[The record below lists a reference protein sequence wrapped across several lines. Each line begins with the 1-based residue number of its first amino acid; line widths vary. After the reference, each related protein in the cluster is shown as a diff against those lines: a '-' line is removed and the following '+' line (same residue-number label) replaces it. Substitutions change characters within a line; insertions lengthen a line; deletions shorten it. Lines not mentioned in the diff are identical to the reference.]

1 MSPFARVAR
10 ERTDLKHVHLE
21 SLTNL
26 LSNIR
31 KPYLSLTEPPLNR
44 RHRPAGNEGDAEGD
58 ELARWKGTTYL
69 SDRERDEI
77 DTRGRMI
84 LRRCKDRLSDLER
97 SEQGMFPLRPC
108 FLNGRAHTILP
119 AAD

>member
-1 MSPFARVAR
+1 VPSSCTTCSIADRQH
-10 ERTDLKHVHLE
+10 LHLE
-21 SLTNL
+21 SLNTL
-26 LSNIR
+26 LSSVR

-44 RHRPAGNEGDAEGD
+44 RHRPARHDGEGDGD

-77 DTRGRMI
+77 DTRGKMI

-97 SEQGMFPLRPC
+97 SEQGTSSKIHRR
-108 FLNGRAHTILP
+108 GG
-119 AAD
+119 